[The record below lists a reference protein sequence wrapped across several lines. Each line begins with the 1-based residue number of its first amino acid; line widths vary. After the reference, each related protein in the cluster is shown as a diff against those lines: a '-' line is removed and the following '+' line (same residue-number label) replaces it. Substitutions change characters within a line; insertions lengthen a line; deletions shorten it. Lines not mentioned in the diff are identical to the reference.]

1 MTEQEVIDNFIN
13 EIIKYIDNTGNQE
26 FITTGTSTRTTP
38 PVYFRG
44 YEDEIKAEILSYNK
58 LPIDQV
64 IARTMQYM
72 MYITSIK
79 GKDTTNFKMGYKRA
93 VNVVNET
100 LAKATGESRWA
111 GIPGPMVNVDNELFT
126 KIYRG
131 QEMGAGLVGDD
142 KFYQWQLA
150 TVKSTAGENDDVF
163 PIIVRP
169 QDGSGSMMYHS
180 DQLDKYVKEKGGRIN
195 INLEMF
201 GSYPHNYGA
210 LNLGPVGFK
219 PRPQI
224 LAQPQTTLVDETGLH
239 DYKGSYTNY
248 YGAVE
253 NDRIVTSTEVAG
265 SAKYYIVEYVDG
277 KKVNERTELLSL
289 DDKDELY
296 RTLGNNVFIQPI
308 DDSYTEDELNTVK
321 AQADNFFAAN
331 TITGEG
337 FGGVGLGYMV
347 PGPQTAAVAKQNMVN
362 GEIDYMGIKN
372 AEIPQAA
379 QVTVE
384 NAGDIYGGMDHINGQ
399 STGKTSWIALSSDE
413 KEAVQLKMV
422 NGGYMSYNDYLLEK
436 GRWGT
441 ASQSAMKT
449 AMTEANLRLKSVE
462 TVLEEAAT
470 RPVIVPPIS
479 PKKYTAPTLFDQRRA
494 IKSGMATMGY
504 DTSNL
509 SRAEWE
515 LLGDVVT
522 TSDEEYFA
530 NSQLYEQQQQ
540 VAIQL
545 ANRGMFDDL
554 QDTLDNMPQLITP
567 EESVANYA
575 MPYLEAREERS
586 DMQEQQANDITNLL
600 GSVRQLRNMN
610 AGGYA

>member
-13 EIIKYIDNTGNQE
+13 QITQYIDNAGQGE
-26 FITTGTSTRTTP
+26 FITSGASTRTTP
-38 PVYFRG
+38 RYFSG
-44 YEDEIKAEILSYNK
+44 YEDEVKSEILSYSN
-58 LPIDQV
+58 LPVDQV
-64 IARTMQYM
+64 IARTLQYL
-72 MYITSIK
+72 MYITSVRT
-79 GKDTTNFKMGYKRA
+79 KDTANFKMGYKRA
-93 VNVVNET
+93 INVINT
-100 LAKATGESRWA
+100 ALAQATGESRWA
-111 GIPGPMVNVDNELFT
+111 GVPGPQVNVDNELFT

-150 TVKSTAGENDDVF
+150 TVKSTASTDDDVY

-195 INLEMF
+195 INLDLF
-201 GSYPHNYGA
+201 GTYPSNYGA
-210 LNLGPVGFK
+210 LNVGPVGFK
-219 PRPQI
+219 PRPQV
-224 LAQPQTTLVDETGLH
+224 LAQPQTTLNDETGLH
-239 DYKGSYTNY
+239 EFKGSYTNY
-248 YGAVE
+248 FGAVE
-253 NDRIVTSTEVAG
+253 NDRIVTSTEVSG
-265 SAKYYIVEYVDG
+265 SSKYYIVEYADG

-296 RTLGNNVFIQPI
+296 RTYGQNIYIQPV
-308 DDSYTEDELNTVK
+308 DDSYTDEELNTVK
-321 AQADNFFAAN
+321 AQADNYFASN
-331 TITGEG
+331 TVTGEG
-337 FGGVGLGYMV
+337 FGGVGLGYTV
-347 PGPQTAAVAKQNMVN
+347 YGPQTADVVKQNMVN
-362 GEIDYMGIKN
+362 GQIDYMGVKDQD
-372 AEIPQAA
+372 IPQYK
-379 QVTVE
+379 QVTAE

-399 STGKTSWIALSSDE
+399 GTGKVSWISLSSDE

-422 NGGYMSYNDYLLEK
+422 NGGYMTYNDYLLEK

-441 ASQSAMKT
+441 ASQAGMKM
-449 AMTEANLRLKSVE
+449 AMTEANLRLQNVE
-462 TVLEEAAT
+462 TVIEQAAT

-479 PKKYTAPTLFDQRRA
+479 PKKYTAPTLFDKRRA
-494 IKSGMATMGY
+494 VKSGLSTMGF

-530 NSQLYEQQQQ
+530 NSQLYEQQEA
-540 VAIQL
+540 VAQQL
-545 ANRGMFDDL
+545 AGRGMFDDL
-554 QDTLDNMPQLITP
+554 QDTLNNLPELITP

-575 MPYLEAREERS
+575 MPYLEAREERA
-586 DMQEQQANDITNLL
+586 ETQANVSNDITNLL

>member
-1 MTEQEVIDNFIN
+1 MTEQEVIDNFIA
-13 EIIKYIDNTGNQE
+13 EIIKYIDNTSSE
-26 FITTGTSTRTTP
+26 YISTGTSTRTEP
-38 PVYFRG
+38 MYFQG
-44 YEDEIKAEILSYNK
+44 FEEEVKAEISSYST

-72 MYITSIK
+72 MYITSVK
-79 GKDTTNFKMGYKRA
+79 SKDTTNFNMGYKRA
-93 VNVVNET
+93 VNVVNT
-100 LAKATGESRWA
+100 ALAKGTGESRWA
-111 GIPGPMVNVDNELFT
+111 GVPGPMINVDNELFT

-150 TVKSTAGENDDVF
+150 TVKETASNNDDVF
-163 PIIVRP
+163 PIVVRP

-195 INLEMF
+195 INLEVF
-201 GSYPHNYGA
+201 GAYPNNYGSI
-210 LNLGPVGFK
+210 NLGPVGFK

-224 LAQPQTTLVDETGLH
+224 LAQPQTTLNDETGLH
-239 DYKGSYTNY
+239 DFKGSYTNY
-248 YGAVE
+248 FGAVE
-253 NDRIVTSTEVAG
+253 DDRIVTSTEVAG
-265 SAKYYIVEYVDG
+265 SAKYYVVEFVDG
-277 KKVNERTELLSL
+277 KKVNERTELLSQ
-289 DDKDELY
+289 DDKDELF
-296 RTLGNNVFIQPI
+296 RTYGQNIYIQPV
-308 DDSYTEDELNTVK
+308 DDSYTDEELNTIK
-321 AQADNFFAAN
+321 AQADNYFAAN

-399 STGKTSWIALSSDE
+399 SSGKTSWIALSSDE

-436 GRWGT
+436 GRWGD
-441 ASQSAMKT
+441 ASQAAMKS

-462 TVLEEAAT
+462 TVLEESAT
-470 RPVIVPPIS
+470 RPVIVPPIT

-504 DTSNL
+504 DTSSL

-522 TSDEEYFA
+522 TSDEEYFD
-530 NSQLYEQQQQ
+530 NLELYEQQQQ

-567 EESVANYA
+567 EEAVSSYA
-575 MPYLEAREERS
+575 MPYLEAREDRS
-586 DMQEQQANDITNLL
+586 DMQQAQANDITNLL
-600 GSVRQLRNMN
+600 GSVRQLRSMN
-610 AGGYA
+610 QGGYA

>member
-13 EIIKYIDNTGNQE
+13 EIIKYIDNTANQE
-26 FITTGTSTRTTP
+26 FITTGASTRTTP
-38 PVYFRG
+38 VYFKG

-72 MYITSIK
+72 MYITSVK

-93 VNVVNET
+93 VNVVNQT

-111 GIPGPMVNVDNELFT
+111 GVPGPMVNVDNELFT

-150 TVKSTAGENDDVF
+150 TVKATAGENDDVF

-180 DQLDKYVKEKGGRIN
+180 DQLDKYVTEKGGRIN
-195 INLEMF
+195 INLDLF

-210 LNLGPVGFK
+210 LNVGPVGFK

-248 YGAVE
+248 FGAVE

-277 KKVNERTELLSL
+277 KKVNERTELLSQ

-296 RTLGNNVFIQPI
+296 RTLGQNVYIQPI

-470 RPVIVPPIS
+470 RPVIVPPIT

-540 VAIQL
+540 VALQL

-554 QDTLDNMPQLITP
+554 QDTLDNLPQLITP